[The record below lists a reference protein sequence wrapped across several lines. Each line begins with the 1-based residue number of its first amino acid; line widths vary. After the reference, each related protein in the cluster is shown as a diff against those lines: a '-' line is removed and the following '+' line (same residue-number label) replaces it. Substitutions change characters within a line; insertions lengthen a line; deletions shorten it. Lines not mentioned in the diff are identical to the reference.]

1 MELQEFKDELVKR
14 LQDVGLWVKIGDVD
28 KINYQGQEAVIVKEN
43 ADDIDGISHPV
54 SELYK
59 EFKKSNDIDF
69 CVTYLNEALKHRDK
83 PILPYVMG
91 KVKNKEFFTLHV
103 CSANENR
110 ELLARSAYY
119 EVTQALA
126 AVAYIDVPTGDG
138 CYASV
143 RVNDNILNK
152 LGMTKKE
159 VLDTALSNLEQ
170 SEFIVKH
177 IAEVIEEMAGSSL
190 FIDEHEMPMYVV
202 TGKSKMYGANILA
215 TKTSLYSSIADSIG
229 EDCYILP
236 SSIHEIILVPKSA
249 GIAPYDLK
257 MLVESVNETEL
268 DKREKLCDE
277 VFEYSMA
284 EKRLLLATYEDK
296 KITKERGKS
305 ICRI

>member
-14 LQDVGLWVKIGDVD
+14 LQDGGLWVKIGDAD

-43 ADDIDGISHPV
+43 DDDIDGISRPV
-54 SELYK
+54 SELYM

-69 CVTYLNEALKHRDK
+69 CVTFLIEALKHRNK
-83 PILPYVMG
+83 PILHYVMEQIN
-91 KVKNKEFFTLHV
+91 NKEFFTLHV

-126 AVAYIDVPTGDG
+126 AVAYIDVPTEDG
-138 CYASV
+138 YASV
-143 RVNDNILNK
+143 RVNDNILNE
-152 LGMTKKE
+152 LGMTRKE
-159 VLDTALSNLEQ
+159 VLETALSNLEQ
-170 SEFIVKH
+170 SEFIMKH
-177 IAEVIEEMAGSSL
+177 IGEVIEEMAGSSL

-215 TKTSLYSSIADSIG
+215 TKSSLYSSIADSIG

-268 DKREKLCDE
+268 DKREKLSDE